1 MAFQEEMLSK
11 VLSNAGRGIRKK
23 KQKKMIWKSCAD
35 LKRQDLFA
43 GKALMLICW

>member
-23 KQKKMIWKSCAD
+23 KQKKND
-35 LKRQDLFA
+35 LKVLR
-43 GKALMLICW
+43 